1 MRRRAAR
8 VLSGVFAFGWIVV
21 PGFGAIDLTVT
32 WDPDWPQV
40 LEAGWGLYFTVVV
53 GVPFLVAAARPRAAA
68 PGVAQLAVASI
79 ALAISGV
86 VARERVVLVLAAAV
100 ALGAAAVR
108 DLTRDVPRP
117 RLRGLSMPLLALAAI
132 GAVPWLAYA
141 LDMWALNRQE
151 LVETDITNSIDHYS
165 VQGALGLVLA
175 VLPVIGAARAD
186 LRPFVPVCAGVAA
199 GYLGLVSFAWE
210 DAAGGFG
217 PAWSAVAMG
226 WGAALAAVALV
237 DRARTSRAESSAH
250 SIRVRV
256 TRNP

>member
-1 MRRRAAR
+1 M
-8 VLSGVFAFGWIVV
+8 LSGIFAFGWIVL

-53 GVPFLVAAARPRAAA
+53 GVPFVVAAARPRAAA
-68 PGVAQLAVASI
+68 PGTAQLAVAAF
-79 ALAISGV
+79 ALAVSGV
-86 VARERVVLVLAAAV
+86 LARERGVLVLAATAV
-100 ALGAAAVR
+100 LGAAVVR

-117 RLRGLSMPLLALAAI
+117 PRRGLSMPLLALAAI
-132 GAVPWLAYA
+132 GAVPWVAYA

-165 VQGALGLVLA
+165 VQGALGLALA
-175 VLPVIGAARAD
+175 VLPALAAARAD

-199 GYLGLVSFAWE
+199 SYLGLVSFAWE

-217 PAWSAVAMG
+217 RAWSAAATA

-250 SIRVRV
+250 SMRVRV
-256 TRNP
+256 TRSP

>member
-8 VLSGVFAFGWIVV
+8 VLSGVFAFGWIVF
-21 PGFGAIDLTVT
+21 PGFGAIDLSVT

-40 LEAGWGLYFTVVV
+40 LEAGWGLYFTIIV
-53 GVPFLVAAARPRAAA
+53 GMPFVVAAVRPRASAA
-68 PGVAQLAVASI
+68 GVGQLVVAATALAVS
-79 ALAISGV
+79 AL
-86 VARERVVLVLAAAV
+86 VAREPGVLVLAAAV
-100 ALGAAAVR
+100 VLGAAVVR
-108 DLTRDVPRP
+108 DLTREVPRP
-117 RLRGLSMPLLALAAI
+117 RRRGLSMPLLALAAI

-141 LDMWALNRQE
+141 FDMWALNRQE

-165 VQGALGLVLA
+165 VQGALGLALA
-175 VLPVIGAARAD
+175 VLPVIGARAD

-217 PAWSAVAMG
+217 PAWSAAAMA

-250 SIRVRV
+250 SMRVRV